1 MGELV
6 LEKLG
11 KNFGNVVAVKDVDLT
26 IQDQEFVVLLG
37 PSGCGKS
44 TTLRLIAGLEEATTG
59 DIFMDGRRLN
69 DVLPRDRDIAMV
81 FQNYALYPHKSVCDN
96 LGFALKLRRVP
107 KDQIEKRVKEAANI
121 LGIGGLLERRP
132 KELSGGE
139 RQRVA
144 LGRAIVRNPRAFL
157 FDEPLSNLDAMLR
170 VQMRVELLKLHNQLN
185 ATSVYVTHDQIEAMT
200 MGDRIVVMLDA
211 EIQQV
216 GTPME
221 VYKKPINHFVAGFI
235 GSPAM
240 NFAPAKVGS
249 AGGKLSLDVQGFK
262 AFVSSGSAN
271 GLGPYVGRELTF
283 GVRPEYHELGV
294 EAGAA
299 NTFEAKIELVEP
311 VGSDIF
317 LELDVSGTSL
327 TARVNANLSFSV
339 GEKITFMVNPERIHA
354 FDTENG
360 KAIL

>member
-26 IQDQEFVVLLG
+26 VHDQEFVVLLG

-44 TTLRLIAGLEEATTG
+44 TTLRLIAGLEEVTAG

-81 FQNYALYPHKSVCDN
+81 FQNYALYPHKTVFAN
-96 LGFALKLRRVP
+96 MGFALKLRRVP
-107 KDQIEKRVKEAANI
+107 KDQIVKRVKEVANI
-121 LGIGGLLERRP
+121 LGIDDLMERFP
-132 KELSGGE
+132 KELSGGQ

-211 EIQQV
+211 VIQQV

-221 VYKKPINHFVAGFI
+221 VYKKPINQFVAGFI
-235 GSPAM
+235 GSPSM

-249 AGGKLSLDVQGFK
+249 ADGKLSLEGQGFK
-262 AFVSSGSAN
+262 AFVSSGCAN
-271 GLGPYVGRELTF
+271 GLGSYVGRDVTF
-283 GVRPEYHELGV
+283 GVRPEDLELGGD
-294 EAGAA
+294 AGMD

-317 LELDVSGTSL
+317 LELDVSGTPL
-327 TARVNANLSFSV
+327 TARVNANLSFSE
-339 GEKITFMVNPERIHA
+339 GEKITFTVNPNRVHA
-354 FDTENG
+354 FDVDTG
-360 KAIL
+360 IAIL